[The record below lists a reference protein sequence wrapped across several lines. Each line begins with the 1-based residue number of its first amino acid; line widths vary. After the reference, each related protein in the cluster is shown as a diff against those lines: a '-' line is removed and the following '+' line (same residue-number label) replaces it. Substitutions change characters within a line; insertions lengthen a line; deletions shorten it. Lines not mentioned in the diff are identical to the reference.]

1 LAFEYIKETEL
12 KDTFEGAKKFMLP
25 LTQPFEEFE
34 RIARNKPHPG
44 IDKSM
49 PKVTDGTLASLIQE
63 QPKRVIQQIPT
74 GLVNAD
80 DEWLEIVAGFI
91 FANEIIP
98 NSNGTA
104 ALIQKCW
111 AAISKALTYGS
122 QPAFVQFVNRG
133 DYFGTDFTLPY
144 IKDVLLEPGK
154 LSDTD
159 SNVIFLRTWWT
170 KNQIEAIIAKEKKL
184 TGNSKQR
191 KDDIPY
197 ETGWDLA
204 NLATIIE
211 TKGSQK
217 DALQMTP
224 NERNK
229 QLNDGFYEI
238 VHVFQRGEGAMFYSF
253 SPRLDGDDNIVRRKK
268 NPDPRG
274 EIPIH
279 YLYANVDLSN
289 PLGRGSVEMSGGM
302 QNLLDSEVQSYQ
314 YMRSLLMNPPLK
326 VRGNISSSMLKYAP
340 NALWRLGVDPNNDV
354 EPAKLE
360 TASLESFPSNYGL
373 MKSQI
378 LNLNSGGNDNA
389 ISTSV
394 GDPGSSKTPQGVKA
408 NDARL
413 GVSDNYMRKNYE
425 SWFEEI
431 GETSIN
437 LYFAERKGTQELQLD
452 DETAAKLEKLKPG
465 STKNG
470 LIRVNYDDETTK
482 LEFEVDASSSQVKD
496 DSDQVDAAT
505 NLLELTAKFPQL
517 DSKQGGPIDITE
529 LADRIIQ
536 ATAIEDPEKIIVK
549 PDTQAQP
556 QQVTPQ
562 MVQQMVQQ
570 AMEAE
575 KAKEKQKG
583 LFEDLKM
590 QMADFPEDAR
600 QDITKAVLA
609 QMGIDYT
616 PTMPTPAA
624 QTQAIQASD
633 SAVKVANLAHQQNV
647 HTQKTTQDHA
657 NATMQA
663 AMADAKI
670 KQEQANLAHQQQTA
684 QVQAGQA
691 QQSHELAT
699 NTQEASQEQAQAQLE
714 QQAAQAKQQQQAQ
727 TPVGAS
733 K

>member
-1 LAFEYIKETEL
+1 MSFEYIKESEL
-12 KDTFEGAKKFMLP
+12 KVTFEGAKKFMLP
-25 LTQPFEEFE
+25 LTQPFDEFE

-74 GLVNAD
+74 GLIVAG
-80 DEWLEIVAGFI
+80 DEWLEIVAGYI
-91 FANEIIP
+91 FAHEIIP
-98 NSNGTA
+98 NSNGVA

-111 AAISKALTYGS
+111 AGISKALTYGS

-159 SNVIFLRTWWT
+159 SNVMFLRTWWT
-170 KNQIEAIIAKEKKL
+170 KNQIEAVIAKENML
-184 TGNSKQR
+184 TGNSKKR
-191 KDDIPY
+191 KDDTTY
-197 ETGWDLA
+197 QTGWDLA
-204 NLATIIE
+204 NLAELIQ

-238 VHVFQRGEGAMFYSF
+238 VHVFQRGVGATFYSF
-253 SPRLDGDDNIVRRKK
+253 SPRLDSTDNILRRKV

-274 EIPIH
+274 VIPIH

-289 PLGRGSVEMSGGM
+289 PLGRGSVELSGGM

-340 NALWRLGVDPNNDV
+340 NALWKLGVDPNNDV

-360 TASLESFPSNYGL
+360 TSSLESFPNNYGL

-389 ISTSV
+389 ISSSV

-413 GVSDNYMRKNYE
+413 GVSDNYMRKQYE
-425 SWFEEI
+425 AWFEEI
-431 GETSIN
+431 AETEVN

-452 DETAAKLEKLKPG
+452 DETAAKLEKLQPG

-470 LIRVNYDDETTK
+470 LIRINYDDETTK
-482 LEFEVDASSSQVKD
+482 LKFQIDASSSNVKD
-496 DSDQVDAAT
+496 DSEQVAAAT

-517 DSKQGGPIDITE
+517 DSKQGGPINVAE
-529 LADRIIQ
+529 LADRIVS

-549 PDTQAQP
+549 PETDQP
-556 QQVTPQ
+556 QQQPQVTPD
-562 MVQQMVQQ
+562 MVMQMVQQ

-575 KAKEKQKG
+575 KKNDPAEHPMVKLMDVLNIKFESLDPGTQKQLIQQIFG
-583 LFEDLKM
+583 
-590 QMADFPEDAR
+590 
-600 QDITKAVLA
+600 ITPS
-609 QMGIDYT
+609 GPT
-616 PTMPTPAA
+616 PTEQDM
-624 QTQAIQASD
+624 AIKASD
-633 SAVKVANLAHQQNV
+633 SAIKVAQLQ
-647 HTQKTTQDHA
+647 HTQNQHLQKTAQDHGNA
-657 NATMQA
+657 SMNATI
-663 AMADAKI
+663 ADHKHML
-670 KQEQANLAHQQQTA
+670 EQMKLQ
-684 QVQAGQA
+684 QAGQQQA
-691 QQSHELAT
+691 QQAAQAQASHELAT
-699 NTQEASQEQAQAQLE
+699 TSQAANQENQQAQLE
-714 QQAAQAKQQQQAQ
+714 QQAKQAQAQQQTTAMG
-727 TPVGAS
+727 V